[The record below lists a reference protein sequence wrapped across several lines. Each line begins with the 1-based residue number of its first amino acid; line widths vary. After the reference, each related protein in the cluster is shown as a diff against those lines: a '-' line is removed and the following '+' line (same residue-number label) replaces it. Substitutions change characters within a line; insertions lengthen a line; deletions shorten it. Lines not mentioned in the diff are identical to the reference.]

1 MKNIFIVGA
10 RGYHAN
16 YGGWE
21 TFVSNLVDNYNDK
34 NTRIYVTELVDKKCD
49 DKVVKKIN
57 NNLYIIKIYSGIKGS
72 PKMFLYTM
80 KAYLYIL
87 NYIKSNKVMNGYIYV
102 LGLKLGPLLCFYKG
116 LRKKY
121 NIKVLVNPDGLE
133 HKRSK
138 WNKIIQYCFLLSE
151 WSMLNNCDMVICDA
165 LGIKEYIDKRY
176 KCAKGK
182 STYIAYGARDY
193 DFSNIGEKA
202 ILNEYNLKKD
212 DYCLMVGRCVS
223 ENNYELVI
231 NEYMNSKID
240 KDLVIVTNLSSS
252 NYYQELVKITNC
264 NSDKRI
270 IFIDGI
276 YDQEKLATIRKN
288 AYLYIHGH
296 SVGGT
301 NPSLIEAIS
310 LTDLNILYDV
320 CFNSDIGSD
329 VCLYF
334 KGKGS
339 LTKLLDDEK
348 LLNNSKKK
356 FGISVKEL
364 YKNNYTWEKIVSE
377 YKKVFK

>member
-34 NTRIYVTELVDKKCD
+34 KTRIYVTELVDNKD
-49 DKVVKKIN
+49 EDKVIKKIN
-57 NNLYIIKIYSGIKGS
+57 NNLYIIKIYSDIKGS
-72 PKMFLYTM
+72 PKMFVYTM
-80 KAYLYIL
+80 KAYLYVL
-87 NYIKSNKVMNGYIYV
+87 NYIKNNAIINSYVYV
-102 LGLKLGPLLCFYKG
+102 LGLKLGPLLCFYKR

-121 NIKVLVNPDGLE
+121 NIRVLVNPDGLE

-165 LGIKEYIDKRY
+165 LGIKEYVDKRY
-176 KCAKGK
+176 KRVRGK
-182 STYIAYGARDY
+182 STYIAYGAKSY
-193 DFSNIGEKA
+193 DFSNIDEDV
-202 ILNEYNLKKD
+202 ILEEYGLVKD
-212 DYCLMVGRCVS
+212 DYCLMVGRCVE

-231 NEYMNSKID
+231 NDYMNSKID
-240 KDLVIVTNLSSS
+240 KRLVIITNLSSS
-252 NYYQELVKITNC
+252 NYYEELVKRTNC

-270 IFIDGI
+270 VFIDGV

-310 LTDLNILYDV
+310 LTDLNVLYDV
-320 CFNSDIGSD
+320 CFNSDIGGD

-334 KGKGS
+334 KEKGS
-339 LTKLLDDEK
+339 LTKILDDKKLLD
-348 LLNNSKKK
+348 NSKKK
-356 FGISVKEL
+356 FANGVKEL
-364 YKNNYTWEKIVSE
+364 YRNKYTWDKIVLE